1 MKPSKSYQPK
11 HVTEKKKP
19 VIEPFFEKQADEQM
33 NYGQWIHMMPVCG
46 EDVVWCLAKVR
57 NVI

>member
-33 NYGQWIHMMPVCG
+33 NYGQ
-46 EDVVWCLAKVR
+46 
-57 NVI
+57 